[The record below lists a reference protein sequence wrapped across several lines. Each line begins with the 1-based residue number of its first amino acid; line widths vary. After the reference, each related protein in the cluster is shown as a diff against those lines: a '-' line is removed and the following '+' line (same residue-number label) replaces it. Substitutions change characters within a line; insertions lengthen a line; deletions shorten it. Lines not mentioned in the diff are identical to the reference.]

1 MLYNILLTVHI
12 IAGSLALL
20 GAIIAIYTK
29 IVNGSHQWH
38 IYGGLSFFYGMLF
51 VFLTTVPMT
60 FLKPNLF
67 LFLIGIFS
75 FYFAFMGWR
84 MAVNRTGNAGVPEYA
99 AIIIMAITAAVMT
112 VWGGNLLWNDNG
124 NGVTLIIFGAIGG
137 IFAISSYRRY
147 QTGPIKGKERIGS
160 HLGNMLG
167 ATIAAVTAVLVVNV
181 DTEPVWLVWI
191 APTIVITPL
200 IFWMTNRVQ
209 KGKL

>member
-1 MLYNILLTVHI
+1 MLYNILLIIHI
-12 IAGSLALL
+12 IAGSVALL
-20 GAIIAIYTK
+20 GAVIAIYTK

-51 VFLTTVPMT
+51 VFLTTIPMT
-60 FLKPNLF
+60 ILKPNLF

-84 MAVNRTGNAGVPEYA
+84 MAVNRVGKAGIPEYTA
-99 AIIIMAITAAVMT
+99 MIIMSITSVVMI
-112 VWGGNLLWNDNG
+112 VWGGSLLWNDNG
-124 NGVTLIIFGAIGG
+124 NGVTLIIFGALGAM
-137 IFAISSYRRY
+137 FSISSMRQY
-147 QTGPIKGKERIGS
+147 QSGPIKGKERIGS

-181 DTEPVWLVWI
+181 DTDPVWLAWI
-191 APTIVITPL
+191 APTVIITPL
-200 IFWMTNRVQ
+200 IFWMTNRVR